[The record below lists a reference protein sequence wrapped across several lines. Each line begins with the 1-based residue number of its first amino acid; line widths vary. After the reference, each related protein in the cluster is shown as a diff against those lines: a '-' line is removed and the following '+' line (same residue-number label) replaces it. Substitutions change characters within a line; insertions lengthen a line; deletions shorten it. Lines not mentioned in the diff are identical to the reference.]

1 MEGGDK
7 AIQRRRGDKGG
18 AMRRRREMKECGERE
33 QRENTVGVLSG
44 DEFDG
49 AGDRAGLHEPTDF
62 GI

>member
-7 AIQRRRGDKGG
+7 AIQRRGDKGG
-18 AMRRRREMKECGERE
+18 ATRRRREHE

-44 DEFDG
+44 DEW

>member
-1 MEGGDK
+1 MTKPSREGGIK
-7 AIQRRRGDKGG
+7 EEPLGGGG
-18 AMRRRREMKECGERE
+18 ATRRRREHE

-44 DEFDG
+44 DEFGG

>member
-1 MEGGDK
+1 MTKPSREGGIK
-7 AIQRRRGDKGG
+7 EEPLGGGG
-18 AMRRRREMKECGERE
+18 ATRRRREHE

-44 DEFDG
+44 DEW